1 MTFRYR
7 RLDINGD
14 MTFGHGRS
22 DYYID
27 IPAAVAQSIKTRLG
41 LWTGEWFL
49 NTLEGT
55 DWMNVVGIVGAYNVR
70 DTVIR
75 TRILQTPYVTSMYD
89 WKSEV
94 LNRKYAASG
103 KVVTAFGTA
112 ELELAATPG
121 FAPEVTW
128 GGLGTIALG

>member
-7 RLDINGD
+7 KLNIDGD
-14 MTFGHGRS
+14 MKFGQGRD

-27 IPAAVAQSIKTRLG
+27 NPAAVAQSIKTRLG

-49 NTLEGT
+49 NINEGT
-55 DWMNVVGIVGAYNVR
+55 NWMNVVGVVGAYNVR

-75 TRILQTPYVTSMYD
+75 ARILQTPYVTSLYD
-89 WKSEV
+89 WKSEIW
-94 LNRKYAASG
+94 NRKYTASG

-112 ELELAATPG
+112 DIGISASPG
-121 FAPEVTW
+121 FSPEVTW
-128 GGLGTIALG
+128 GGLGTIGL